1 VVEVNPRVSRS
12 SALASKATGYPIA
25 RVTAKVALGKR
36 LPEIDNGSPARPLPP
51 AFEPAIDYV
60 VTKVPR
66 WPIDKFDDVDF
77 ELGTAMKST
86 GEAMAIG
93 RNFEERAC

>member
-1 VVEVNPRVSRS
+1 
-12 SALASKATGYPIA
+12 
-25 RVTAKVALGKR
+25 
-36 LPEIDNGSPARPLPP
+36 
-51 AFEPAIDYV
+51 

-93 RNFEERAC
+93 RNFEGEPAEVAPLLRVRPRRRLARDRRRDP

>member
-1 VVEVNPRVSRS
+1 
-12 SALASKATGYPIA
+12 
-25 RVTAKVALGKR
+25 
-36 LPEIDNGSPARPLPP
+36 
-51 AFEPAIDYV
+51 

-93 RNFEERAC
+93 RNFEESLLKSLRSSEYDPRRRLARDRRRDP